1 MYSLGSWPSEI
12 VDLVKDRFSVYVTK
26 FIPMNKITPNQL
38 KVLFPQLTKD
48 QLKEFF
54 LQRDGDPS
62 ENIPPTPLKS
72 EADLKGC
79 SAVLLVFRQM
89 KVNSRIEELK
99 KLGLSL
105 GVTGKVFK
113 VTSQGTYQNA
123 NVTLTAYVDM
133 PLLPEPEKTE
143 K

>member
-1 MYSLGSWPSEI
+1 
-12 VDLVKDRFSVYVTK
+12 
-26 FIPMNKITPNQL
+26 MNKITPNQL

-72 EADLKGC
+72 ESDFKR
-79 SAVLLVFRQM
+79 LLSDTVGVPANE
-89 KVNSRIEELK
+89 VNARLEELK

-105 GVTGKVFK
+105 
-113 VTSQGTYQNA
+113 
-123 NVTLTAYVDM
+123 
-133 PLLPEPEKTE
+133 E
-143 K
+143 